1 MELWD
6 AYDREE
12 RRTGAALI
20 RGQAIPEGLYH
31 LVCEVLVQHED
42 GSYLCMRRAAMKE
55 SYPGFYEATA
65 GGSALQG
72 EEALECVKRELQ
84 EETGLVCDAFEEIG
98 RYVFEEDRCIFH
110 CYVCRVADDKQSVT
124 LQEGETDAFL
134 WMTEREFADFIHSGE
149 MIPTQKRRYGE
160 YFRQKGYTR

>member
-20 RGQAIPEGLYH
+20 RGEVIPEGLYH
-31 LVCEVLVQHED
+31 LVCEVLVQHAD
-42 GSYLCMRRAAMKE
+42 GSYLCMRRAATKE

-72 EEALECVKRELQ
+72 EDALGCVKRELR
-84 EETGLVCDAFEEIG
+84 EETGLAGNAFEEIG
-98 RYVFEEDRCIFH
+98 RYVFEEDQCIFH
-110 CYVCRVADDKQSVT
+110 CYVCSVAGDKQAVT

-134 WMTEREFADFIHSGE
+134 WMTEREFADFIHSGK
-149 MIPTQKRRYGE
+149 MIPTQQRRYE
-160 YFRQKGYTR
+160 VYFRKKGYMR